1 MFQLV
6 PSPRLGEQARRRRI
20 ILEQRQMRRDVFRA
34 PQPRPFRPGQI
45 ERANPQRTG
54 DGAHEHHAIGRK
66 PDRPARIERRLR
78 ARLVAFA
85 QFLRGDSE
93 TAQDRPIIRLRA
105 MQPADPEPRNIRRNR
120 NAGRAPPLRQGD
132 PRPHKNAACPRQQRA
147 RGHPRL
153 AKDKSVHARIPKR
166 GIWKAGDSRFRIFR
180 QRDKAGVGQR
190 HRPIRRSF
198 HQRRPAQGGARLV
211 DGQNALRR
219 RARKDPTAFSPRG
232 TRAVTGAWSNIENG
246 NWRGRRH
253 TVRARHARIWRSQS
267 LACQRPHAVAIC
279 AILHNRQRFLRE
291 RLAPSARAARSVYVG
306 RSAIPAAAFSQR
318 AAAGAWPNN
327 ENEPRRGSTQFVPG
341 RRAYSAHNRLH
352 VNTPAPCRFAQSYI
366 IHDPFGL

>member
-1 MFQLV
+1 MFRFV

-45 ERANPQRTG
+45 QRADPQRTG

-198 HQRRPAQGGARLV
+198 HQRRPAQAARASLMV
-211 DGQNALRR
+211 KMPFDVEPERTQPLSR
-219 RARKDPTAFSPRG
+219 RAAP
-232 TRAVTGAWSNIENG
+232 
-246 NWRGRRH
+246 
-253 TVRARHARIWRSQS
+253 
-267 LACQRPHAVAIC
+267 
-279 AILHNRQRFLRE
+279 
-291 RLAPSARAARSVYVG
+291 APS
-306 RSAIPAAAFSQR
+306 PA
-318 AAAGAWPNN
+318 
-327 ENEPRRGSTQFVPG
+327 RGSTSKTGIGEDAGTQFVPG
-341 RRAYSAHNRLH
+341 TRAYGAHNRLH
-352 VNTPAPCRFAQSYI
+352 VNAPTRWRFAQSYI
-366 IHDPFGL
+366 IGKDFCANGSRPRREPPGLFMWGGVRSPPPLSRSAPPPARGPTTKTSLGEEAHSSCPAGAHIALTIACMSTPPHHVDLRNLT